1 MQMIT
6 RMRPL
11 LTLIF
16 LVSAAPVL
24 AQFTTKLE
32 PHTIEEF
39 NRYAQKVEQQLEPRW
54 HGQQPFLTVDANASE
69 REKVLRG
76 DLFVRPGTPDN
87 PVSISNGLIHDWV
100 GTVFIPNA
108 SISKVLG
115 ILQDFDR
122 HSTIY
127 ANIIRSR
134 LIRRDGNDVTGY
146 WRLERKQGLLKVVL
160 DVQEEAHYEEVGPGK
175 WICKAYA
182 NNIAE
187 IENAGKPNEEKLPPD
202 DGNGFLWRL
211 YGYWSLEATHG
222 GVLAECRTLSLSRDI
237 PNAVAWII
245 KPFVQ
250 SLPRE
255 SLTSILQ
262 QTRIAA
268 TK

>member
-1 MQMIT
+1 MVR
-6 RMRPL
+6 RMHAL
-11 LTLIF
+11 VALIF
-16 LVSAAPVL
+16 LVSAAPMFG
-24 AQFTTKLE
+24 QFTTKLQ

-39 NRYAQKVEQQLEPRW
+39 NRYAKKVEEQLEARW
-54 HGQQPFLTVDANASE
+54 HGQRPFITVDANASE
-69 REKVLRG
+69 REKVLHG
-76 DLFVRPGTPDN
+76 DVLVRPGTRDN

-100 GTVFIPNA
+100 GTVFIPNTNM
-108 SISKVLG
+108 SKVLS
-115 ILQDFDR
+115 ILEDYDR

-127 ANIIRSR
+127 ASIVRSR
-134 LIRRDGNDVTGY
+134 LIRRDGNDLTGY
-146 WRLERKQGLLKVVL
+146 WRLERKQGLLTVVL
-160 DVQEEAHYEEVGPGK
+160 DVEQKSHYREVGPGK

-182 NNIAE
+182 NNISE
-187 IENAGKPNEEKLPPD
+187 IENAGKPNEKKLPPD

-211 YGYWSLEATHG
+211 YAYWSLEATNG

-237 PNAVAWII
+237 PLTVAWVI

-262 QTRIAA
+262 QTRMAA